1 MIELTMKECENIY
14 GGWVNPLLLTVE
26 SPSTMGFI
34 GNDITLKYTL
44 ISPIDNSIISSP
56 LGSNNLN
63 NINFL

>member
-63 NINFL
+63 NISFL